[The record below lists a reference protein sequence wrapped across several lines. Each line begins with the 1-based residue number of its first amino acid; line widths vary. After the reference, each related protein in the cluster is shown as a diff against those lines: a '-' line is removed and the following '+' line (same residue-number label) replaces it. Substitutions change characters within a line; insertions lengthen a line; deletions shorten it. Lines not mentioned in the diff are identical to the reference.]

1 MATSGAVTFNMD
13 FPEIAEEAWERAGR
27 EMRSGYDLRTARR
40 SMNLLTIEWAN
51 RGINLWTIAE
61 ATTDY
66 LAKGDLDFGLNSHAI
81 DVLEINLRT
90 DDGVQAKQ
98 RDLPLTRTSASVYAG
113 IPNKLT
119 QGRPTQVWI
128 DRHRD
133 GPIAH
138 VWPVPDKD
146 STYKIHYF
154 YLRRIQDAGE
164 GGYDADMPFR
174 FLPCLVAGLAYYIA
188 MKTPELSDRVVMLK
202 QIYDEQFALAADEDR
217 EKVSARF
224 VPRIGYP

>member
-1 MATSGAVTFNMD
+1 MATSGTTSFNMD

-61 ATTDY
+61 AEVS
-66 LAKGDLDFGLNSHAI
+66 LVKGDLDYSLNSNAI
-81 DVLEINLRT
+81 DALEINLRT

-98 RDLPLTRTSASVYAG
+98 RDLPLTRTSASVYAS

-128 DRHRD
+128 DRQRS
-133 GPIAH
+133 GPVAH

-154 YLRRIQDAGE
+154 YLQRIEDAGE
-164 GGYDADMPFR
+164 GAYNADMPFR

-202 QIYDEQFALAADEDR
+202 QIYDEQFSLAAGEDR
-217 EKVSARF
+217 EKTSARF

>member
-1 MATSGAVTFNMD
+1 MATSGTSSFNMD

-61 ATTDY
+61 DTVN
-66 LAKGDLDFGLNSHAI
+66 LVKGDLDYTLNNTAI

-98 RDLPLTRTSASVYAG
+98 RDLPLTRTSASVYAS

-128 DRHRD
+128 DRLRG
-133 GPIAH
+133 GPVAH

-146 STYKIHYF
+146 STYKLNYF

-164 GGYDADMPFR
+164 GAYDPDMPFR

-188 MKTPELSDRVVMLK
+188 MKTPELADRIPLLK
-202 QIYDEQFALAADEDR
+202 NIYDEQFEMAASEDR
-217 EKVSARF
+217 EKVAARF

>member
-1 MATSGAVTFNMD
+1 MATSGTTAVNMD
-13 FPEIAEEAWERAGR
+13 FPEIAEEAWGRAGR

-51 RGINLWTIAE
+51 RGIKLWTIAE
-61 ATTDY
+61 AEVS
-66 LAKGDLDFGLNSHAI
+66 LVKGDLDYTLNSQAI
-81 DVLEINLRT
+81 DVIEQNIRT
-90 DDGVQAKQ
+90 NDGVQAQ
-98 RDLPLTRTSASVYAG
+98 QNDLPITRISVSTYSG

-128 DRHRD
+128 DR
-133 GPIAH
+133 GIGAPVVN

-146 STYKIHYF
+146 NTYTLKYY
-154 YLRRIQDAGE
+154 YLKRIDDAGE
-164 GGYDADMPFR
+164 GAYDADMPFR

-188 MKTPELSDRVVMLK
+188 MKTPELSDRVMMLK
-202 QIYDEQFALAADEDR
+202 NIYDEQFQLAASEDR
-217 EKVSARF
+217 DKTSARF

>member
-1 MATSGAVTFNMD
+1 MATSGTVSFNMD

-51 RGINLWTIAE
+51 RGINLWTIRE
-61 ATTDY
+61 DVID
-66 LAKGDLDFGLNSHAI
+66 LVKGDVDYTLNNSAI
-81 DVLEINLRT
+81 DIIEQNIRT
-90 DDGVQAKQ
+90 NDGVQAQ
-98 RDLPLTRTSASVYAG
+98 QNDLPITRVSVSTYSG

-128 DRHRD
+128 DRQRSA
-133 GPIAH
+133 PVAH
-138 VWPVPDKD
+138 VWPVPDKND
-146 STYKIHYF
+146 TYKLKYF
-154 YLRRIQDAGE
+154 YLKRIEDAGE
-164 GGYDADMPFR
+164 GSYDADMPFR

-202 QIYDEQFALAADEDR
+202 QIYDEQFSLAAGEDR
-217 EKVSARF
+217 DKTSARF

>member
-1 MATSGAVTFNMD
+1 MATSGTTSFNMD

-40 SMNLLTIEWAN
+40 SMNLLTMEWAN
-51 RGINLWTIAE
+51 RGINLWTIKE
-61 ATTDY
+61 ATSVALTKGTTQY
-66 LAKGDLDFGLNSHAI
+66 TLASDVI
-81 DVLEINLRT
+81 DVIEQNIRT
-90 DDGVQAKQ
+90 NDGVQATQ
-98 RDLPLTRTSASVYAG
+98 NDLPLTRVSVSTYSG

-128 DRHRD
+128 DR
-133 GPIAH
+133 GIGAPVVN

-146 STYKIHYF
+146 NTYTLKYY
-154 YLRRIQDAGE
+154 YLKRIDDAGE
-164 GGYDADMPFR
+164 GAYDADMPFR

-202 QIYDEQFALAADEDR
+202 QIYDEQFQLAASEDR
-217 EKVSARF
+217 DKTSARF